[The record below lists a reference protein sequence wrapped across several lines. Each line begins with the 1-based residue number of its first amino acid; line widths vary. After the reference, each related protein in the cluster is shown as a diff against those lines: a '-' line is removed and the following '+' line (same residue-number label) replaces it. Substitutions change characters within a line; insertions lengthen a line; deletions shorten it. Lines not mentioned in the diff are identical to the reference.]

1 MGSGAEQRL
10 RVPANGIAG
19 GGDDF
24 DAGEFAEDL
33 VARLGGK
40 GQRLHRAVAVEIERH
55 GHAAGQRG
63 VRQRIGVRRQVF
75 RQRRA
80 PQSGEQRQQHGKGPL
95 QSHRDH
101 LLPLDARRGEKVPQ
115 DGIFRRSGKA
125 PQGGICRRAAVTP
138 ASGAGKLPCPA
149 GLPCDAPAAAMPGAG
164 KKFRRVGFAGARRSP
179 WRPARESFLVREIA
193 LRCAR
198 RGKSSAGQGRDLP
211 SLETA
216 LPRPAS
222 KASAASPPHQTA
234 PRRKLRLPRRGD
246 RLPRAAAC
254 ASRGAIRSRCPS
266 ARRARTGPPPRRGT
280 SPRRRRW

>member
-1 MGSGAEQRL
+1 MR
-10 RVPANGIAG
+10 ANSPRISSPDSAVKVSVSIAPSPSRSSVTG
-19 GGDDF
+19 TP
-24 DAGEFAEDL
+24 
-33 VARLGGK
+33 
-40 GQRLHRAVAVEIERH
+40 
-55 GHAAGQRG
+55 AGQRG

-138 ASGAGKLPCPA
+138 GVRRGKASLSGGIALRCAPPPRCPA
-149 GLPCDAPAAAMPGAG
+149 RGKSSAGWDLPAHGGRPGVRRGKASLSGRLPCDAPAAG
-164 KKFRRVGFAGARRSP
+164 KVPRGRGGICRRWKPRFPVLRRKRAR
-179 WRPARESFLVREIA
+179 
-193 LRCAR
+193 
-198 RGKSSAGQGRDLP
+198 LP
-211 SLETA
+211 
-216 LPRPAS
+216 
-222 KASAASPPHQTA
+222 PPHQTA